1 MAISIRNPKVE
12 IIAREIAETC
22 NITMTQAI
30 IEALE
35 EKRKN
40 LELANLPVSFN
51 LDKILKLSDEC
62 SLLPDMDKRTSDE
75 ILGYT
80 EEGIF

>member
-35 EKRKN
+35 EKKMS
-40 LELANLPVSFN
+40 LERDNLPKVFD
-51 LDKILKLSDEC
+51 LDKIMKLSDEC
-62 SLLPDMDKRTSDE
+62 SSLPDMDKRNPDV
-75 ILGYT
+75 ILGYS
-80 EEGIF
+80 EEGVF